1 MPLTK
6 LDICAKICYNGN
18 REREV
23 IKKLKLKL
31 DYTIEE
37 IDRRLEEVREICNE
51 HEDELENRNLEQM
64 ADYLIYQM
72 EKQEKK
78 ERRILTPN
86 RLVTVNKRET
96 SFEGI
101 VSKFEKN
108 QDGVYGIMNED
119 KNTILTHKVSI
130 TAKDVEEIPFL
141 KQIRESIAKLKT
153 IPDRNYIVQQA
164 IIDLSQTQYM
174 VKNAYRK
181 PMRAKG
187 TPPPSQPNV
196 DWCQLLDFTN
206 WNTVSAVLKYYSKL
220 KTTANEK
227 FETDMFWILQDFE
240 VLVDCALKDK
250 HPMLYDIMIDKVE
263 NLQNL
268 DIQSR
273 LEQKYGRTYSI
284 EYISSL
290 FNNKI
295 PKLIADEADAQ
306 ELEYHFTFVEKGAW
320 KRCNRCGQVKLLH
333 SRFFSKNSSSSK
345 NGFYSICKSCR
356 NTKKGAD

>member
-1 MPLTK
+1 M
-6 LDICAKICYNGN
+6 
-18 REREV
+18 
-23 IKKLKLKL
+23 KLKL

-37 IDRRLEEVREICNE
+37 IDRRLEEVKEICDE

-220 KTTANEK
+220 KTTASEK
-227 FETDMFWILQDFE
+227 FETD
-240 VLVDCALKDK
+240 K
-250 HPMLYDIMIDKVE
+250 
-263 NLQNL
+263 
-268 DIQSR
+268 
-273 LEQKYGRTYSI
+273 
-284 EYISSL
+284 
-290 FNNKI
+290 
-295 PKLIADEADAQ
+295 
-306 ELEYHFTFVEKGAW
+306 
-320 KRCNRCGQVKLLH
+320 
-333 SRFFSKNSSSSK
+333 
-345 NGFYSICKSCR
+345 
-356 NTKKGAD
+356 